1 MKYAIIM
8 PAGSGKSTISKKY
21 DDVYDIDGFHTK
33 DMKDSCIKAL
43 ETNNWK
49 EHNKLEYNMIHE
61 QIQKLPH
68 NSIILL
74 HGMEKAILYELTPL
88 GSFKIKKSKMLEI
101 AERRGNKNGEWHRI
115 ITIQNWESIKDA
127 VIFDTFEEIE
137 NNINAL
143 RRKIKYK

>member
-21 DDVYDIDGFHTK
+21 DDVYDIDEFHTI
-33 DMKDSCIKAL
+33 DMKESCIKAL

-61 QIQKLPH
+61 EIQKLPH
-68 NSIILL
+68 NSIVLL
-74 HGMEKAILYELTPL
+74 HGLEKAILYELKPL

-143 RRKIKYK
+143 RRKIKI

>member
-21 DDVYDIDGFHTK
+21 DDVYDIDEFHTI
-33 DMKDSCIKAL
+33 DMKESCIKAL

-61 QIQKLPH
+61 QIQKLPN

-143 RRKIKYK
+143 RHKIKI